1 MPPAILVN
9 KGVAAIKPSHY
20 GCPMVSPEG
29 SQGGGRICPP
39 SSSQPLQPPPVVHSE
54 GTQDGKVP
62 DTSPRQ
68 LRCRSKEWFQ
78 WAQTSHLPIHRKML
92 NSLTWDIWFS
102 WINCNLLMF
111 LLPGLCC
118 KNSCISWLSPCLFT
132 AASQS
137 YLRCCVLGL
146 SPQFCLPNKT

>member
-102 WINCNLLMF
+102 LINSNLLMLWLAGF
-111 LLPGLCC
+111 CC
-118 KNSCISWLSPCLFT
+118 KNSYISCLLRYLLG
-132 AASQS
+132 ADPWS
-137 YLRCCVLGL
+137 YLWATGFKSSASRL
-146 SPQFCLPNKT
+146 NKR